1 MRPEVEKNELN
12 VNRPHTLP
20 EFIMDVIT
28 REAKRYGNIKLSRVQ
43 SAIPEATFRDTALL
57 KPWDKAKERV
67 ARMQLLDQDHSAQM
81 DLELRHVQA
90 HVEAVF
96 LEYKAKVKSSFTTLK
111 IERRQDILRSLTRQF
126 ARNPTPECLCFSEDD
141 LAHLKASYAYKI
153 DPEGG
158 FAFCVAM
165 RDVGYIKARSQG
177 PSKAVSHAFY
187 DKFTIRKSLFN

>member
-96 LEYKAKVKSSFTTLK
+96 L
-111 IERRQDILRSLTRQF
+111 
-126 ARNPTPECLCFSEDD
+126 
-141 LAHLKASYAYKI
+141 KASYAYKI

-165 RDVGYIKARSQG
+165 TDVGYIKARSQG